1 MKIQGQ
7 DNQLMLAFP
16 EGEVNCLTTE
26 DAELCALL
34 EARTSPSLV
43 ITTGCGCALRRGSAR
58 RSC

>member
-34 EARTSPSLV
+34 ERADITIIGDHNRVRLRFAAR
-43 ITTGCGCALRRGSAR
+43 IAR